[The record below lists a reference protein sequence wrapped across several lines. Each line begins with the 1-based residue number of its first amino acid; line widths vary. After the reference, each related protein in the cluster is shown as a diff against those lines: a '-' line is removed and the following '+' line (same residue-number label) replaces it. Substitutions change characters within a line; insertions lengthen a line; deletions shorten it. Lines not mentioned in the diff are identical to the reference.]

1 MNKLLASLL
10 LLSASASGMER
21 LSGWCEQGAKVVVAP
36 SVPGGTPLTR
46 NFQQSYPICT
56 VTVFIT
62 GTVTKATIYS
72 SNNPSPVALSNPFQA
87 TTLGYWDFY
96 ANNGHYDVQISGGG
110 LPAPFTFGDMDLF
123 DIVDFS
129 PCPGCYLSAT
139 GFISTAG
146 KFDDY
151 TSATGGFYLR
161 AGNVS
166 ENTAHNGG
174 GYIKMSPITYNPNNG
189 PPVFDIYGNPVRD
202 PVYLA
207 GDSLGTHDALLFVA
221 EATDLVPN
229 PDLIFGIFTNQYMF
243 SRVGFATDYASE
255 ASFQSLNGGMQALS
269 FAAVNYMNTGQHN
282 GTPPPLTNLDSFHPG
297 AIFYDTLAGCEKLY
311 SGSAWSCIGSG
322 GGGGGTPGG
331 PTTSVQFNN
340 SGIFG
345 GVGNFTWNSGTNL
358 LNVNTAD
365 ALHAGM
371 NVHNGFIQADAGFVV
386 GVGTTY
392 NSVNTPMGGVAA
404 QSVTVSKYVQTG
416 ASSSVPTPSTGDTFH
431 PGALYYDTANSCES
445 VFNGSGW
452 NCLASGGST
461 SPGPPINSVQYN
473 VGGAFT
479 GNGKF
484 TWDTGQF
491 LNIIA
496 ASTSSPGINVQL
508 GFIQSAT
515 GFVAAPGSA
524 NTFNAV
530 SAISG
535 GMTANSFTGIS
546 YLQTGHSS
554 GIPSP
559 TSGDTFHQ
567 GSLYW
572 DDSSGG
578 LRVFNGLAWNAL
590 SSGGTA
596 VGPDTAI
603 QFAHPG
609 GVFNGS
615 ANFTFDPTAQLLNVN
630 AASSSVAG
638 INVHTG
644 FIQADAG
651 FVSIGNT
658 YNSIQ
663 SALGGLSGKSLT
675 VTRYVQTGFGATD
688 PGSGGN
694 PLSVGDSLH
703 PGTLYWNTTAGQ
715 ELVYNGV
722 TFVALGGGGGSP
734 GGVNGSIQFNNG
746 GVFGGNASLT
756 WNVGSSVLTVP
767 GAVTGNAANFTSV
780 TSIGLLG
787 AGVIQSGATGSNIAF
802 QTTNFNFQVDGNGNI
817 SSAGSFN
824 LTGGPSQM
832 QMNSVSWLDNLR
844 NASFNSIV
852 SQTSFTSTATGTT
865 QVFLTTGGAFS
876 ITANGIIK
884 QGATTL
890 VDAAGV
896 FYGNGVAGVTST
908 TCSQFRKGICVAP

>member
-174 GYIKMSPITYNPNNG
+174 GYIKLSPITYNPNNG
-189 PPVFDIYGNPVRD
+189 PPVFDTYGNPVRD

-207 GDSLGTHDALLFVA
+207 GDSLSTHDAVLFVA

-404 QSVTVSKYVQTG
+404 QSLTASRYVQTG

-554 GIPSP
+554 GVPSP

-578 LRVFNGLAWNAL
+578 LRVFNGLAWNSL

-615 ANFTFDPTAQLLNVN
+615 ANMTFDPTLQLLSVN
-630 AASSSVAG
+630 ASSSATAG

-644 FIQADAG
+644 FIQSDVG
-651 FVSIGNT
+651 FVAALGNT
-658 YNSIQ
+658 FNSVQ
-663 SALGGLSGKSLT
+663 SLFGGMKGRNFT
-675 VTRYVQTGFGATD
+675 ATNYIQTGFGAND
-688 PGSGGN
+688 PGSLLN
-694 PLSVGDSLH
+694 ALTSGDNLH
-703 PGTLYWNTTAGQ
+703 PGAMYWNTVAGQ

-722 TFVALGGGGGSP
+722 AFVALGGGGGSP
-734 GGVNGSIQFNNG
+734 GGVNGSVQFNNG
-746 GVFGGNASLT
+746 GVFAGSASFT

-802 QTTNFNFQVDGNGNI
+802 QTTNFNIQIDGAGNI
-817 SSAGSFN
+817 GTVGRISVGGTTVIAADRSAAFTAVTSAGFVAGQGQFISF
-824 LTGGPSQM
+824 
-832 QMNSVSWLDNLR
+832 
-844 NASFNSIV
+844 
-852 SQTSFTSTATGTT
+852 ATGANI
-865 QVFLTTGGAFS
+865 AFS
-876 ITANGIIK
+876 TLTSAFVLQGDGTIKNGS
-884 QGATTL
+884 TTL
-890 VDAAGV
+890 IDNTGT
-896 FYGNGVAGVTST
+896 FYGNGTAGVTST